1 MSQTPGI
8 RILNQIISNMILQ
21 PKSYGILKEFFG
33 ALDKYEIEYEVD
45 IPMALIKI
53 KGHIIGAKFGNF
65 SVIYFE
71 QNKGKRINVSYEPD
85 YIEVSIFTRNKPV
98 PIRVKIPKWKIE
110 YNKPYLYI
118 FFS

>member
-1 MSQTPGI
+1 
-8 RILNQIISNMILQ
+8 MILQ
-21 PKSYGILKEFFG
+21 PKSYGILKEFFE
-33 ALDKYEIEYEVD
+33 ALDKYEIEYEID

-53 KGHIIGAKFGNF
+53 KGHIIGAKFGSF
-65 SVIYFE
+65 STIYFE
-71 QNKGKRINVSYEPD
+71 QNKGKRINISYEPD
-85 YIEVSIFTRNKPV
+85 YIEVSIFSRNKPI